1 MPRARAKKAG
11 GGGDGPFK
19 AWLDSYADAMTL
31 LLAFFILLYASSVID
46 QDLFVEFKVGVAQAL
61 GNPLP
66 AIEGGVGVLET
77 GNGVTSL
84 IAAPPTQPD
93 DGAEEEVSPTE
104 LEQVTEATREN
115 AAQVVDEL
123 EVLIDEVGAA
133 PYIDVV
139 DEPRGVILRF
149 DSQILFRSGGAK
161 LLPDGVVVLGAVAGV
176 LDQLDNVLVIE
187 GHTDSVPTSGTE
199 WPTNWELSTTRAT
212 DVLRFLQEIE
222 GLPGARL
229 SAAGYAETR
238 PRATNE
244 TPEGRAENRR
254 VEVLIQPF
262 LEDLLPAYQDL
273 TDIPQAAD
281 FGAEVDNP
289 AGPRLIPD
297 NLLDLNPAPIEPAEP
312 VAA

>member
-161 LLPDGVVVLGAVAGV
+161 LLPDGVVVLGAVAGA